1 MSTSYPPCALCAD
14 GAASWHS
21 MALAAA
27 LQASIQSAAWAPGN
41 VTDHGRALLQN
52 EFQRTGSFCL
62 GGHLAPLTFLLG
74 CQRCGTNS
82 LYEGKRRAAL
92 SATFQPQS
100 NPRSCPQTSSEA
112 CAARGQGTRFEA
124 NPPSTAASS
133 TSSPRTLGRRV
144 RRTTSTTSPTV
155 PATRQALLC
164 PSVRRLWCHWML
176 GGSGGGGAVVERY

>member
-1 MSTSYPPCALCAD
+1 
-14 GAASWHS
+14 
-21 MALAAA
+21 MALA

-100 NPRSCPQTSSEA
+100 NPRSCLQTSSEA

-124 NPPSTAASS
+124 VYSREQHFFATDTWSQGASHYLNHFPDCPGHSAGTA
-133 TSSPRTLGRRV
+133 
-144 RRTTSTTSPTV
+144 V
-155 PATRQALLC
+155 PVC
-164 PSVRRLWCHWML
+164 
-176 GGSGGGGAVVERY
+176 

>member
-1 MSTSYPPCALCAD
+1 MPTSYPPLAD
-14 GAASWHS
+14 GAARAARAGK
-21 MALAAA
+21 MALALA

-41 VTDHGRALLQN
+41 VTGRALLQH
-52 EFQRTGSFCL
+52 EFQRSGSFCL

-92 SATFQPQS
+92 SATYQPQS

-144 RRTTSTTSPTV
+144 LLTTSITSPIV
-155 PATRQALLC
+155 PATRQVPPC
-164 PSVRRLWCHWML
+164 PSVMRLWCHWML
-176 GGSGGGGAVVERY
+176 GGSGGGGAVVERH

>member
-1 MSTSYPPCALCAD
+1 
-14 GAASWHS
+14 
-21 MALAAA
+21 MALALA

-41 VTDHGRALLQN
+41 VTDHGRALLQH

-92 SATFQPQS
+92 SATFQPQC
-100 NPRSCPQTSSEA
+100 NPRCSQTSSEA
-112 CAARGQGTRFEA
+112 CAARGQGTRFAA

-133 TSSPRTLGRRV
+133 TSSPPTLGRRV
-144 RRTTSTTSPTV
+144 RPTTSTTSPTV
-155 PATRQALLC
+155 PATRQAPPC
-164 PSVRRLWCHWML
+164 PSVRRLWCHRML
-176 GGSGGGGAVVERY
+176 GGSGGGGAVVERYWALGASRKVPAAP